1 MPNHNI
7 FTFSSLPWDKLIEE
21 ADGLLSEL
29 FPICRSITG
38 DGVRQTLTILQD
50 IADFDIL
57 EIPSGT
63 TCYDWTVPDEWN
75 IRDAYIA
82 DSTGRKIIDFKENNL
97 HVVNYSMPIDQH
109 MSFQEL
115 DQFLHTLP
123 NLPEA
128 IPYRTT
134 YYNRTWGFCL
144 SYQRWKQM
152 DRNEQYHAYIDA
164 TLARGSLTLG
174 EALIKGDSGQEFL
187 ISTYCCHP
195 SLANDSLSGVVLWV
209 LLLRELQRSHPRHS
223 YRFIIV
229 PETIGAIAYL
239 SKNQEQMKTIAGGLI
254 STTVAGPGK
263 FGYKHTFLNNHLID
277 RVVQKTFKELGKEY
291 IAYPFHVNGSDESH
305 YSAPYFRIP
314 VGTIC
319 KDKYYEYDY
328 YHTSLDDLNFISAEN
343 LVETLKIY
351 LLTIEKL
358 EMNLTYRSLNPYCEA
373 MLSKRGLYP
382 TIGGAIQQRAVSF
395 DEGHHDRQYKILQ
408 EDTIS
413 GDDLDAIGWSM
424 FYSDGQT
431 SLLDIS
437 EKTEIPLKQ
446 LYRIAEILLKH
457 ELLER
462 VEAPNN

>member
-1 MPNHNI
+1 MSDHNI
-7 FTFSSLPWDKLIEE
+7 SIFPSLPWGQLIEE
-21 ADGLLSEL
+21 ADALLFKL

-38 DGVRQTLTILQD
+38 NGVRQTLALLQE
-50 IADFDIL
+50 IADFKIL

-75 IRDAYIA
+75 ISDAYIE
-82 DSTGRKIIDFKENNL
+82 DSRGRKIIDFKENNL
-97 HVVNYSMPIDQH
+97 HVVNYSVPIDKQ

-115 DQFLHTLP
+115 DKFLHTLP

-144 SYQRWKQM
+144 SYKRWEQM
-152 DRNEQYHAYIDA
+152 DRNERYHVRIDA
-164 TLARGSLTLG
+164 TLSPGNLTLG
-174 EALIKGDSGQEFL
+174 EALIKGDSDQEFL
-187 ISTYCCHP
+187 ISAYCCHP
-195 SLANDSLSGVVLWV
+195 SLANDNLSGVVLWIF
-209 LLLRELQRSHPRHS
+209 LLRALQRCHPRHS

-239 SKNQEQMKTIAGGLI
+239 SKNQEQMKKITGGLI
-254 STTVAGPGK
+254 PTTVAGPGK
-263 FGYKHTFLNNHLID
+263 FGYKHTFLGNHLID
-277 RVVQKTFKELGKEY
+277 RVVQKTFKELGEEY

-328 YHTSLDDLNFISAEN
+328 YHTSFDDLNFISAEN

-382 TIGGAIQQRAVSF
+382 KIGGAIQQKAVSF
-395 DEGHHDRQYKILQ
+395 NESHQDRKYKIL
-408 EDTIS
+408 EEGTIP
-413 GDDLDAIGWSM
+413 GDDLDAIGWVM
-424 FYSDGQT
+424 FYSDGNT

-437 EKTEIPLKQ
+437 EKTEFPLKQ
-446 LYRIAEILLKH
+446 LHRIAEILVKH
-457 ELLER
+457 KLLDRGE
-462 VEAPNN
+462 ESKN